1 MATHRTITKYS
12 RPWISP
18 EIASKLKEL
27 RQLKRKWRLRRSP
40 ANGREYKK
48 AVEETYAEVKQAE
61 KEYWLSECQKLVGM
75 RDQDKWKVIQKLTNH
90 QTAHGVQPLR
100 VNNNGKDT
108 FLFEDADI
116 RTELEN
122 AYIRKTT
129 NCVSALRRDEE
140 LLLAVEDMKKM
151 AWKGNGNELMN
162 GVISDLEVESSFG
175 IGSETPG
182 PDGISGKLIDKADR
196 PVMFKCL
203 KFLWN
208 QLWCVG
214 TFVSV
219 WK

>member
-1 MATHRTITKYS
+1 MDFARNRQQIKGITS
-12 RPWISP
+12 T
-18 EIASKLKEL
+18 ET
-27 RQLKRKWRLRRSP
+27 WRLRRSP

-108 FLFEDADI
+108 FLFEYADI

-122 AYIRKTT
+122 AYIRKTA